1 MLGTMSITL
10 PAGAPAMTRLLG
22 RMFKVDGAMPN
33 EHVIMAP
40 LTTWMPMAQEYCR
53 AMAVVPF
60 VSSDGD
66 VLAVEPDIETIND
79 RAVRVRFTVDES
91 EWERIQSS
99 DIFGAR
105 SRRRFPDDV
114 PGSGSVRL
122 TVEGSRLSMESPR
135 GWSAEEFEIVS
146 AMRQVSTASGDQWI
160 GVLFA
165 SAPAWSKALESL
177 VEMGFVVDGETD
189 DEVSATNHMGVNVM
203 ISVYPQNQ
211 VASIVYAAPFDP
223 VAVESMEI
231 LDLLNRLNASFIIG
245 SLSVAKD
252 DRRRCHLLAKAAT
265 PILEGVDVAAVLEAL
280 VIGLT
285 GMLMEVAPVVE
296 MVLRGTLTVDQAFVR
311 LS

>member
-1 MLGTMSITL
+1 
-10 PAGAPAMTRLLG
+10 
-22 RMFKVDGAMPN
+22 
-33 EHVIMAP
+33 
-40 LTTWMPMAQEYCR
+40 
-53 AMAVVPF
+53 MAVVPF
-60 VSSDGD
+60 VSTSGD
-66 VLAVEPDIETIND
+66 VLAVEPDIESLNE
-79 RAVRVRFTVDES
+79 RSVRVRFSVDEG
-91 EWERIQSS
+91 EWDRIQAA
-99 DIFGAR
+99 DIFGSR
-105 SRRRFPDDV
+105 TRRRFPDEV
-114 PGSGSVRL
+114 PGAGPVRL

-135 GWSAEEFEIVS
+135 GWAAEEFEIVS
-146 AMRQVSTASGDQWI
+146 AMRQVPTANGEQWI

-177 VEMGFVVDGETD
+177 VEMGFVVDGETE

-203 ISVYPQNQ
+203 VSIYPQNQ
-211 VASIVYAAPFDP
+211 VASIVYAAPFPTD
-223 VAVESMEI
+223 AVQNQDV

-245 SLSVAKD
+245 SLAMATD

-296 MVLRGTLTVDQAFVR
+296 MVLRGTLSVDQAFVR

>member
-1 MLGTMSITL
+1 
-10 PAGAPAMTRLLG
+10 
-22 RMFKVDGAMPN
+22 
-33 EHVIMAP
+33 
-40 LTTWMPMAQEYCR
+40 
-53 AMAVVPF
+53 MAVVPF
-60 VSSDGD
+60 VSAKGD
-66 VLAVEPDIETIND
+66 VLAVEPDIETINE
-79 RAVRVRFTVDES
+79 RSVRVRFSVDQS
-91 EWERIQSS
+91 EWERIERD

-105 SRRRFPDDV
+105 IRRRFPDEV
-114 PGSGSVRL
+114 PGSGSVRI
-122 TVEGSRLSMESPR
+122 TVEGTRLSMESPR
-135 GWSAEEFEIVS
+135 GWSADEFEIVS
-146 AMRQVSTASGDQWI
+146 AMRQISTSGGDQWT

-165 SAPAWSKALESL
+165 SAPAWSRALESL

-203 ISVYPQNQ
+203 VSVYPQNQ
-211 VASIVYAAPFDP
+211 VASIVYAAPFP
-223 VAVESMEI
+223 SEAVADTSV

-245 SLSVAKD
+245 SLAVATD

-296 MVLRGTLTVDQAFVR
+296 MVLRGTLSVEQAFVR

>member
-1 MLGTMSITL
+1 
-10 PAGAPAMTRLLG
+10 
-22 RMFKVDGAMPN
+22 
-33 EHVIMAP
+33 
-40 LTTWMPMAQEYCR
+40 
-53 AMAVVPF
+53 
-60 VSSDGD
+60 
-66 VLAVEPDIETIND
+66 
-79 RAVRVRFTVDES
+79 
-91 EWERIQSS
+91 
-99 DIFGAR
+99 
-105 SRRRFPDDV
+105 
-114 PGSGSVRL
+114 
-122 TVEGSRLSMESPR
+122 
-135 GWSAEEFEIVS
+135 
-146 AMRQVSTASGDQWI
+146 MRQVSTASGDQWI